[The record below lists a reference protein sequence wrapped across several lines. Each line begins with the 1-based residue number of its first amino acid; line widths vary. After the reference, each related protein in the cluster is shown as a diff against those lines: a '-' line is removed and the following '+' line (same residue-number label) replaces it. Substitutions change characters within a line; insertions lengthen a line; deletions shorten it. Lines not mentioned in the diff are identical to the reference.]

1 MNFKTIL
8 TGLVFI
14 IAMVGCKSKSAFNY
28 SEDIIKKERSLIP
41 EITATEKR
49 VEKYIEIEQYD
60 SIAIAGAKM
69 EKLVQQKIDE
79 IKSMKMPKVKE
90 ADNFR
95 MATLRYFDYI
105 KSMYTGYK
113 DLGNA
118 ATTEA
123 REKVLDGLR
132 KIINGKQAAIN
143 DMQAVQ
149 RKFASANG
157 FKVK

>member
-1 MNFKTIL
+1 MNIKMIL

-14 IAMVGCKSKSAFNY
+14 TMVGCQSKSAFNY

-41 EITATEKR
+41 EITATEKN
-49 VEKYIEIEQYD
+49 VEKYVEKGQFD
-60 SIAIAGAKM
+60 SIAVAGSKM

-79 IKSMKMPKVKE
+79 IKSMKVPKAKE

-95 MATLRYFDYI
+95 MASIRYFEYF
-105 KSMYTGYK
+105 KKRFSGYK
-113 DLGNA
+113 DFGNA
-118 ATTEA
+118 ATAEA
-123 REKVLDGLR
+123 REKVQEDLL
-132 KIINGKQAAIN
+132 KIINGQQAAIN

-149 RKFASANG
+149 RKFADANG

>member
-1 MNFKTIL
+1 MNFKMIL
-8 TGLVFI
+8 TGLFI
-14 IAMVGCKSKSAFNY
+14 IAIVGCKSKAAFNY

-41 EITATEKR
+41 EITATENK
-49 VEKYIEIEQYD
+49 VEKYIETEQFD
-60 SIAIAGAKM
+60 SIAVAGEKM

-79 IKSMKMPKVKE
+79 IKSMKVPKAKE
-90 ADNFR
+90 ADNFKL
-95 MATLRYFDYI
+95 ASLRYFEYI
-105 KSMYTGYK
+105 KSMYSGYK

-118 ATTEA
+118 ATPEK
-123 REKVLDGLR
+123 REEFLEYLK